1 MTYPQSNI
9 TRHPLRYIA
18 IVSYA
23 GKLIWAGMS
32 EQKAAEQLTHGRW
45 FGRGRDEQAAIRDA
59 EKHLPKERRA
69 A

>member
-1 MTYPQSNI
+1 MYPQVGRSS
-9 TRHPLRYIA
+9 HPLRYIA

-23 GKLIWAGMS
+23 GKLIWAGLS

-45 FGRGRDEQAAIRDA
+45 FGRGRDEMQAIKDA